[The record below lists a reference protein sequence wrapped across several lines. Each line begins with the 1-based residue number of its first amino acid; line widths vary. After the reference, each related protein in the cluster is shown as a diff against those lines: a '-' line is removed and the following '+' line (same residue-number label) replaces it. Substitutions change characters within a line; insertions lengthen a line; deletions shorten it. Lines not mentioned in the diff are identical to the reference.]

1 MQSFRDQ
8 LHFLSFVTLHIILYA
23 ESELRFIQSCDL
35 LVIIIQQT
43 FFLFIIF
50 SYVMV
55 LIFKNNDYS
64 FFWHNQKSNAIFI
77 HMMCW
82 CIFANNN
89 KSRRLDVLNKE
100 KRWREIKSGR
110 YRPYHTKSIS
120 SYMILLSWTTKSRSI
135 PLKNK

>member
-55 LIFKNNDYS
+55 LILKNNDYS
-64 FFWHNQKSNAIFI
+64 FF
-77 HMMCW
+77 
-82 CIFANNN
+82 
-89 KSRRLDVLNKE
+89 
-100 KRWREIKSGR
+100 
-110 YRPYHTKSIS
+110 
-120 SYMILLSWTTKSRSI
+120 
-135 PLKNK
+135 